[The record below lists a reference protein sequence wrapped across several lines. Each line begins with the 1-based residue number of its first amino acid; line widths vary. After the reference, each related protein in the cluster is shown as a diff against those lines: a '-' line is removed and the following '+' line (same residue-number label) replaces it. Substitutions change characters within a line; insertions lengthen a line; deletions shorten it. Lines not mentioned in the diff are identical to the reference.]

1 MFQSAGN
8 TCDVKSPNDLGVP
21 GGPNMSDVQTFYDE
35 FAPLYH
41 LVYQDWD
48 ATVVRQGTAL
58 ASLIAERWGT
68 DARSVLDA
76 AVGIGTQALGLL
88 GQGFEVVGSDLSLGA
103 VQRATREARLRC
115 LVADFRALPV
125 RSQSVDVVV
134 IADNALPHL
143 EDEEQIRT
151 ALAECFRCA
160 RSGCLITMRDY
171 GAPPPPGT
179 VETHPYGERVWNGR
193 RYRLRQVWTW
203 RGPRYDLAFEIAP
216 IDDPGERTIVLTTS
230 YLAIP
235 PARVAALMREVGFS
249 DVERI
254 DGRFFHPVLVGTRPR
269 S

>member
-1 MFQSAGN
+1 MG
-8 TCDVKSPNDLGVP
+8 DVRA
-21 GGPNMSDVQTFYDE
+21 FYDE

-48 ATVVRQGTAL
+48 ASIVRQGTAL
-58 ASLIAERWGT
+58 ASLITERWGA
-68 DARSVLDA
+68 DARRVLDA

-103 VQRATREARLRC
+103 VQRAAREAHLRSLRCRC
-115 LVADFRALPV
+115 LVADFRSLPA
-125 RSQSVDVVV
+125 RSQSVDVVL

-160 RSGCLITMRDY
+160 RPAGGCLITMRNY
-171 GAPPPPGT
+171 GVPPPPGT
-179 VETHPYGERVWNGR
+179 VETHPYGERLWNGR

-203 RGPRYDLAFEIAP
+203 RGPRYDLAFEITP
-216 IDDPGERTIVLTTS
+216 VDDPGERTIALTTS

-235 PARVAALMREVGFS
+235 PDRVAALMREVGFS

-269 S
+269 G

>member
-1 MFQSAGN
+1 MG
-8 TCDVKSPNDLGVP
+8 DVRS
-21 GGPNMSDVQTFYDE
+21 FYDE

-48 ATVVRQGTAL
+48 ASIVRQGTAL
-58 ASLIAERWGT
+58 ASLIAERWGA
-68 DARSVLDA
+68 DARRILDA

-103 VQRATREARLRC
+103 VQRAAREAHLRGLRCRC
-115 LVADFRALPV
+115 LVADFRALAA
-125 RSQSVDVVV
+125 RSQSVDVVL

-151 ALAECFRCA
+151 ALAECLRCA
-160 RSGCLITMRDY
+160 RPAGGCLITMRDY
-171 GAPPPPGT
+171 GVPPPPGT

-193 RYRLRQVWTW
+193 RYTLRQVWTW

-216 IDDPGERTIVLTTS
+216 IDNPGERPIVLTTS

-235 PARVAALMREVGFS
+235 PDRVAALMREVGFS
-249 DVERI
+249 DVERV

-269 S
+269 R